1 MTDLAQEFAVGI
13 EFEKLCRGG
22 GVGRPR
28 AIAAR
33 EDEDVALGVDRDAAD
48 LAEIQVGRQ
57 L

>member
-1 MTDLAQEFAVGI
+1 MTDLSQVFAVGI
-13 EFEKLCRGG
+13 ELEKLCRSG
-22 GVGRPR
+22 GVGRTR

-48 LAEIQVGRQ
+48 LAQIQVGRQ